1 MSLRLLHLL
10 NWQVDSCPLVPP
22 EKHTLYHPCSQ
33 TWPPDSFPA
42 IKKDSLEETTIES
55 KDADFLVEDPSKG
68 TGTTNKS
75 SSDSC
80 WSYMMEKISFVHLLL
95 LISARE
101 SQYSDSLFFS
111 IIKKIL
117 SVSSSQPVLPL
128 PTEQST

>member
-1 MSLRLLHLL
+1 M
-10 NWQVDSCPLVPP
+10 
-22 EKHTLYHPCSQ
+22 
-33 TWPPDSFPA
+33 
-42 IKKDSLEETTIES
+42 KKDSSEETTIES

-68 TGTTNKS
+68 TGTTNKG

-101 SQYSDSLFFS
+101 IQYRDSLFFS

-117 SVSSSQPVLPL
+117 SMSSSQPVLPL